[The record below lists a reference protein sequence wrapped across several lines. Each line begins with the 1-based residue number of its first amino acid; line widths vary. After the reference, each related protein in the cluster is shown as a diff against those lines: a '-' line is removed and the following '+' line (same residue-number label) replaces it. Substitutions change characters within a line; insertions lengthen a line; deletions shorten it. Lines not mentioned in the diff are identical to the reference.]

1 MGMQSWPFI
10 AGNLTLKIAEGV
22 LLRTVQRLRDKWSEF
37 KSELYIYWFWD
48 SGQVTYPSELL
59 SSSLNWSSWLWFLIR
74 SHKLIHVSTQE
85 SACHE
90 LVLATIQCY
99 LKRCYIWGE
108 QMLVPSHGICKW
120 LIGRN
125 GDASSFGK
133 FKALW
138 NCLGVAILFLNEVKC
153 VYFQKSDYCD
163 LTHKITEGIM
173 EVF

>member
-1 MGMQSWPFI
+1 
-10 AGNLTLKIAEGV
+10 
-22 LLRTVQRLRDKWSEF
+22 
-37 KSELYIYWFWD
+37 
-48 SGQVTYPSELL
+48 
-59 SSSLNWSSWLWFLIR
+59 
-74 SHKLIHVSTQE
+74 
-85 SACHE
+85 
-90 LVLATIQCY
+90 
-99 LKRCYIWGE
+99 
-108 QMLVPSHGICKW
+108 MLVPSHGICKW